1 MFDARGVTGDS
12 WKQGRPAARS
22 VMERPHLTISDR
34 QPHGS
39 RRALRFALCT
49 IALATALVLSGN
61 PVVYASGSDYRGTV
75 VARHSDDFAGNRS
88 HFTYLLQRPGR
99 EDLRLT
105 GATSKLTLGATTELS
120 GERSGNTVELQSVGA
135 ATNAD
140 PQQAP
145 SGSPQKVAVL
155 LVNFSNDTSQPWTPS
170 QIKQAVFT
178 GPDSVNSYFQE
189 ESSGSIYL
197 AGNED
202 AAGDVFGWYTIPN
215 SNANCTYSS
224 FATAARNQAAL
235 DGKDLSSYDNVVYVW
250 PDVAACNWSGLAY
263 LPGDEAFINGA
274 PSLRVISHELSHN
287 LGIHHASSLR
297 CTSDGQRVFISSSCS
312 ASEYG
317 DPFSV
322 MGSSASN
329 HSHGWHKMQLGF
341 LPSTNMQTVTTSGSY
356 HLSPSEQ
363 YLPGETQLLR
373 VPHGKTSNGQPDYY
387 YMDLRQPFGSY
398 FDDFLSNDPAVN
410 GVTVRIAPGIFL
422 VTQSKLLDGNPQT
435 TSFGDAPLGVGQ
447 SATDAA
453 TGVTIAPTAVG
464 PGGATVN
471 ITIAPPQ
478 SAQPTSPTP
487 GGSTNSPV
495 AAAPPTISF
504 TTHSRHVLRTHKLV
518 VSAGCQL
525 GCSLS
530 ANATVGLGKRRA
542 KLVPARA
549 GAPAGTPVLL
559 ELRFTR
565 SSLKLVKRAKRAGK
579 RVSVSLKL
587 SALGSDGQTS
597 STSSLLAVKP

>member
-1 MFDARGVTGDS
+1 
-12 WKQGRPAARS
+12 
-22 VMERPHLTISDR
+22 MERLLTISDR
-34 QPHGS
+34 QPRGAW
-39 RRALRFALCT
+39 RVLRFAVCT
-49 IALATALVLSGN
+49 VALAAALVLSGN
-61 PVVYASGSDYRGTV
+61 PVVYAAGSNYRGKV
-75 VARHSDDFAGNRS
+75 VARHSDDFAGKRS
-88 HFTYLLQRPGR
+88 HFTYLLERHGR

-105 GATSKLTLGATTELS
+105 GATSKLTLGAKTELT
-120 GERSGNTVELQSVGA
+120 GERNGDTVELQSVN

-140 PQQAP
+140 PQPAP
-145 SGSPQKVAVL
+145 SGSPEKVAVL

-170 QIKQAVFT
+170 EIKQTVFT

-197 AGNED
+197 AGDED
-202 AAGDVFGWYTIPN
+202 ADGDVFGWYTIPN
-215 SNANCTYSS
+215 TNASCNYTS
-224 FATAARNQAAL
+224 FAAAARNQAAL
-235 DGKDLSSYDNVVYVW
+235 DGKDLSNYDNVVYVW

-297 CTSDGQRVFISSSCS
+297 CTSSDGQRVFISSSCS
-312 ASEYG
+312 FSEYG

-322 MGSSASN
+322 MGSSSSN
-329 HSHGWHKMQLGF
+329 HSHGWHKLQLGF
-341 LPSTNMQTVTTSGSY
+341 LPTASMQTVTASGSY
-356 HLSPSEQ
+356 QLAPDEQ

-373 VPHGKTSNGQPDYY
+373 VAHGKTSNGQPDYY

-398 FDDFLSNDPAVN
+398 FDDFLSSDPAVN
-410 GVTVRIAPGIFL
+410 GVTVRIAPSVFL
-422 VTQSKLLDGNPQT
+422 ATQSKLLDGNPQT
-435 TSFGDAPLGVGQ
+435 TSFGDAPLGAGQ
-447 SATDAA
+447 SASDPA

-471 ITIAPPQ
+471 ITINPPQ
-478 SAQPTSPTP
+478 GAQPTSPAPTP
-487 GGSTNSPV
+487 GESTNSPV
-495 AAAPPTISF
+495 AAAPPEISF
-504 TTHSRHVLRTHKLV
+504 STRSRHVLRTRKLV

-530 ANATVGLGKRRA
+530 ANATVGLGRRHA

-559 ELRFTR
+559 ELRLSR
-565 SSLKLVKRAKRAGK
+565 SAFKLVKRAKRAGK
-579 RVSVSLKL
+579 RVSISLKL

-597 STSSLLAVKP
+597 SASRRLSVEP